1 MTYSDIKKKLLIEYD
16 KDGIA
21 SSYPSITDY
30 EMCTFLD
37 KAYYALIQQKLT
49 GNNPRKVGFEGDNK
63 AIEDIRPLIVTD
75 YINKMAEHT
84 VVQNDV
90 TYQLPVDFMYYVSCR
105 MLVGIT
111 TNPDSTYGIS
121 TMELVTHDL
130 ASKFMCTSTNKPWI
144 ANPVCYMED
153 DKLIALVD
161 PVLHIPGNAILTYI
175 KQFHKFVNSSGN
187 TVFEL
192 SDTMAEELINL
203 AIIFIAENVESPR
216 QTTKLNT
223 RPLES

>member
-1 MTYSDIKKKLLIEYD
+1 MTYSNIKKKLLIEYD

-37 KAYYALIQQKLT
+37 KAYYALIEQKLT

-75 YINKMAEHT
+75 YINKVSEHT
-84 VVQNDV
+84 AVQNDAI
-90 TYQLPVDFMYYVSCR
+90 YQLPVDFMYYVSSR

-111 TNPDSTYGIS
+111 TEPDETFNIAP
-121 TMELVTHDL
+121 MKLITHDI
-130 ASKFMCTSTNKPWI
+130 ADKFMCTSTNKPWV
-144 ANPVCYMED
+144 ATPVCYMED
-153 DKLIALVD
+153 DKLITLVD
-161 PVLHIPGNAILTYI
+161 PVLHIPGNVLLTYI
-175 KQFHKFVNSSGN
+175 KQFHKFVDSGGN
-187 TVFEL
+187 TKFEL
-192 SDTMAEELINL
+192 SDSMAEELINL

-216 QTTKLNT
+216 LTSKINT